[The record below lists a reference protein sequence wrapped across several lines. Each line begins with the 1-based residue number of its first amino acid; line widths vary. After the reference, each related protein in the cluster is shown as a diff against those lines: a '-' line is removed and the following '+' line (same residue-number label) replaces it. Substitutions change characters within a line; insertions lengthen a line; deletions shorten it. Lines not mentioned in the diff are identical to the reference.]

1 MKHLGDIRLTLM
13 THEMSLALIEVLANE
28 NLSLNGDIGYLTN
41 ATTKHLAL
49 VIASLTKTLG
59 GKRDWQ
65 QHIDTVEETGY
76 PHLFCHDAT

>member
-1 MKHLGDIRLTLM
+1 M
-13 THEMSLALIEVLANE
+13 THEMSLALMEMAATE
-28 NLSLNGDIGYLTN
+28 DFCLNGDIGYLTD
-41 ATTKHLAL
+41 AATKHLAL